1 MPCYTI
7 STIEIDAGKL
17 QIDLALAALAAMN
30 LRPYQ
35 AQNTQQDPTIYH
47 SQGMYNPQ
55 TGIATWRG
63 IDRTGDLK
71 RAYAAEIIKSQAR
84 RFGWTL
90 KQNTQT
96 GKFTMQ
102 KR

>member
-17 QIDLALAALAAMN
+17 QTDLALAALAAMS
-30 LRPYQ
+30 LRPYT

-47 SQGMYNPQ
+47 SQGTYNPQ
-55 TGIATWRG
+55 TGVATWRG
-63 IDRTGDLK
+63 IDRTADLK
-71 RAYAAEIIKSQAR
+71 RAYSAEIIKSQAQ
-84 RFGWTL
+84 RFGWNL
-90 KQNTQT
+90 KQDERT
-96 GKFTMQ
+96 GKYVMQ